1 MRYVETRLVPEDRP
15 IHPFVELIAAD
26 PDAHGGYIHQLQQV
40 EEDSMILLTE
50 VFGDLERY
58 RELAAACD
66 TVLDCTLSGEQ
77 QAYAHIHLELTELSR
92 TVLDIHRPDQ
102 LTFKFP
108 IYFDTGG
115 ALVVTLIGDDASFGD
130 TIDHL
135 PEDISVE
142 VQEMGEYAPDAEDV
156 YARLTDRQQ
165 EILDVALETGYY
177 DHPREATHGD
187 IADRVDIA
195 PATVGEHLRKIESK
209 VFRTFLDR

>member
-15 IHPFVELIAAD
+15 IHPFVEVIATH
-26 PDAHGGYIHQLQQV
+26 PDAHGGHIHQLQQV
-40 EEDSMILLTE
+40 DENSMVLLIE
-50 VFGDLERY
+50 AFGDLERY

-92 TVLDIHRPDQ
+92 AVLDIHRPDQ
-102 LTFKFP
+102 MTFKFP
-108 IYFDTGG
+108 IYFDAEG

-130 TIDHL
+130 TIDHI
-135 PEDISVE
+135 PEDITVE
-142 VQEMGEYAPDAEDV
+142 VNEMGEYAPSAEDV

-165 EILDVALETGYY
+165 EILDVALQTGYY
-177 DHPREATHGD
+177 NLPRETTQAD

-195 PATVGEHLRKIESK
+195 PATVGEHLQKIESK